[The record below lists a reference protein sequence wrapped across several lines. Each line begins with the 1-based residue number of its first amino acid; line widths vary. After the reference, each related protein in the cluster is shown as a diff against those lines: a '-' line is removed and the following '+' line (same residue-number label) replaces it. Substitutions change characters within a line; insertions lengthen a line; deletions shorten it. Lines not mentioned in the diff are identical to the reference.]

1 MLNTCDKMNHTFI
14 ILTILGIALVAS
26 GSTQIVLEV
35 NQTQHEIKNI
45 MNLKNL
51 HVRIMVEN
59 VTITDKLTIE
69 GLVNLTLPKHFKGRL
84 YVEVKWGNLTLYNTS
99 IGPEGW
105 INHHFNYTI
114 PLETLREHQGENL
127 TIIARYHGENI
138 GLHIVS
144 KTYKLDQLAEF
155 FKLFRAH
162 VNEKKINS
170 TYSKIIITLT
180 SKAPVN
186 KLPVNIVI
194 NGREYHE
201 QASLAYKKTTLTYT
215 VKGNVDYVKVSIP
228 YINYTLYEGEPKN

>member
-1 MLNTCDKMNHTFI
+1 MSHAFI
-14 ILTILGIALVAS
+14 ILIILGVALVAS

-45 MNLKNL
+45 MNLKNV

-84 YVEVKWGNLTLYNTS
+84 DVEVKWGNLTLYNTS

-105 INHHFNYTI
+105 INHYLKYTI
-114 PLETLREHQGENL
+114 PLKTLRKYQGENL
-127 TIIARYHGENI
+127 TIIARYRGENI

-144 KTYKLDQLAEF
+144 KTYKLSQLAEF
-155 FKLFRAH
+155 FKLFKAQVRE
-162 VNEKKINS
+162 NKINS
-170 TYSKIIITLT
+170 THSKITITLT
-180 SKAPVN
+180 SRTRIN

-194 NGREYHE
+194 NGREYQE
-201 QASLAYKKTTLTYT
+201 QVSLAYKKATLTYI
-215 VKGNVDYVKVSIP
+215 VEGNVDYVKVSIP
-228 YINYTLYEGEPKN
+228 YINYTLYEGEPKS